1 MMFALLA
8 LSSGSAISSNMSW
21 AEFRAVFSWLGTA
34 GLVFGVAHQ
43 ALWGVIL
50 HKHRPNPSFW
60 VAGGTIVS
68 FSFPPMCHV
77 VLTDLGLMT
86 DSSFS

>member
-1 MMFALLA
+1 MFALLA
-8 LSSGSAISSNMSW
+8 LSSGSAISSKMSW

-60 VAGGTIVS
+60 VGGGAIVRWI
-68 FSFPPMCHV
+68 
-77 VLTDLGLMT
+77 
-86 DSSFS
+86 SSHLSREYQTLCPG